1 MQKQKYSPSRS
12 RPLGARNTPSLAQ
25 PGKSQ
30 RVVEVGAGAS
40 LARRGLIRM
49 RSNRRELKSIDE
61 P

>member
-25 PGKSQ
+25 PGNSQ
-30 RVVEVGAGAS
+30 RVVGVGGGAS
-40 LARRGLIRM
+40 AARRGLMRM
-49 RSNRRELKSIDE
+49 RSNRRELISIVE